1 MTPMYFFTLILFFTQ
16 LYYGNALKQIYSP
29 GKYQSINSEMTKT
42 CNYDY
47 LMSSASYIDMTGIDH
62 RYPYIENTTD
72 FVPYFA
78 KLIYKQNL
86 LNRLQNE
93 NESIITK
100 HLLAEEYNYNES
112 NSEYEINIFASGLIM
127 DWEANI
133 M

>member
-16 LYYGNALKQIYSP
+16 MYYGKALKHVYSL
-29 GKYQSINSEMTKT
+29 GKYQTINSEMTRT

-47 LMSSASYIDMTGIDH
+47 LMSSATYIDMTGIDH
-62 RYPYIENTTD
+62 RYPYIENTSD

-78 KLIYKQNL
+78 KLIHKQNL
-86 LNRLQNE
+86 LRTLKNE
-93 NESIITK
+93 NESLFNN
-100 HLLAEEYNYNES
+100 HLLVEEYNNNES
-112 NSEYEINIFASGLIM
+112 DSDYGINLFAGGLMM